1 MAFLY
6 AIVVYME
13 AAAAAANATIQRAL
27 RLLEGQRRA
36 SRAYYQRHKQEI
48 KERST
53 AYWNFQKDAINARRR
68 ERYELSQQAKPEI
81 NTAAPIRNDGGNQQ
95 LRG

>member
-1 MAFLY
+1 
-6 AIVVYME
+6 ME

-53 AYWNFQKDAINARRR
+53 AYWKLHKDAINARRR
-68 ERYELSQQAKPEI
+68 ERYELIQAAPPPKI
-81 NTAAPIRNDGGNQQ
+81 NTATPTRSDGGNQQ
-95 LRG
+95 LCG

>member
-1 MAFLY
+1 
-6 AIVVYME
+6 ME

-53 AYWNFQKDAINARRR
+53 AYWKLHKDAINARRR